1 MTEKELMLSG
11 QLYKANDKELIQ
23 ENMITRKLT
32 RLINATTEE
41 QIEYRMKLFKEL
53 FGKIG
58 ENFWIEPPFRADYA
72 KNICIGKNFYMNY
85 DCIIMAVCNV
95 CIGNNVFLAPRV
107 SIYTA
112 GHPIDAEIRNTQLEY
127 GKKVMIGNDVWIGG
141 NTVITPGVR
150 IGNNVVIGA
159 GSVVTKD
166 IPSNVIA
173 AGVPCKII
181 RKINE
186 NDKLYW
192 QDQMKIYDKNMNL

>member
-1 MTEKELMLSG
+1 MTEKELMLSE
-11 QLYKANDKELIQ
+11 QLYMANDKELIE

-41 QIEYRMKLFKEL
+41 QIEYRIELFKEL
-53 FGKIG
+53 FGSIG
-58 ENFWIEPPFRADYA
+58 KNFWIEPPFRADYA
-72 KNICIGKNFYMNY
+72 KNIFIGDNFYMNY
-85 DCIIMAVCNV
+85 DCIIMAVCHV
-95 CIGNNVFLAPRV
+95 YIGNNVFLAPRV

-112 GHPIDAEIRNTQLEY
+112 GHPIDAEVRNTQLEY
-127 GKKVMIGNDVWIGG
+127 GKKVTIGNNVWIGG
-141 NTVITPGVR
+141 NTVITPGVS
-150 IGNNVVIGA
+150 IGDNVVIGA

-181 RKINE
+181 REINE

-192 QDQMKIYDKNMNL
+192 QEQMNIYKKNITL